1 MYKTNQQCWDEVT
14 NEIIKSRKL
23 TKITIELYGQENFIG
38 LTRDQTDRVYELYT
52 NGWGFSL

>member
-1 MYKTNQQCWDEVT
+1 MYKTNQQAWDEVT

-23 TKITIELYGQENFIG
+23 TEITVELYGQENFIG

-52 NGWGFSL
+52 ESK